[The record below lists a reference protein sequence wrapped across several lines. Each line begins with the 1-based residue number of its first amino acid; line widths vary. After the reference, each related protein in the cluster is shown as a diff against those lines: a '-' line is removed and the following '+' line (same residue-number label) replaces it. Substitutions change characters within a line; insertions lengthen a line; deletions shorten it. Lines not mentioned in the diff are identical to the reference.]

1 MNSEATS
8 SDEVV
13 SRSSDGCYGFHRPMI
28 STFLV
33 ISDERDVASELQ
45 DPIDII
51 TITVQEIQE
60 FKNRQALIEKLL
72 KDLIRSFHVK
82 PQVT

>member
-13 SRSSDGCYGFHRPMI
+13 SQSSDCRYGSLRPMT
-28 STFLV
+28 STFPV
-33 ISDERDVASELQ
+33 SSDERDVASALQ

-51 TITVQEIQE
+51 TITLQQVQEL
-60 FKNRQALIEKLL
+60 KNKQALIEKLR
-72 KDLIRSFHVK
+72 KELISSSDVEPR
-82 PQVT
+82 VT

>member
-13 SRSSDGCYGFHRPMI
+13 SQSSDYRYGSHRPMT
-28 STFLV
+28 STFPV
-33 ISDERDVASELQ
+33 ISDERDVASPLQ

-51 TITVQEIQE
+51 TITLQEVKE
-60 FKNRQALIEKLL
+60 LKNKQALIEKLL
-72 KDLIRSFHVK
+72 KDLISSSDVR

>member
-13 SRSSDGCYGFHRPMI
+13 SESSDCRYGSHRPMT
-28 STFLV
+28 STFPV
-33 ISDERDVASELQ
+33 ISDERDVASALQ

-51 TITVQEIQE
+51 TITLQEVQEL
-60 FKNRQALIEKLL
+60 KNKQALIEKLL
-72 KDLIRSFHVK
+72 KDLISSSDVE

>member
-13 SRSSDGCYGFHRPMI
+13 SRSGDSRYGFHRPMI

-45 DPIDII
+45 DQIDII
-51 TITVQEIQE
+51 TITVQEVQE
-60 FKNRQALIEKLL
+60 LKNRQALIEKRL
-72 KDLIRSFHVK
+72 KDLIRSSDVK

>member
-13 SRSSDGCYGFHRPMI
+13 SQSTNCRYGSHRPMT
-28 STFLV
+28 STFPI
-33 ISDERDVASELQ
+33 ISDERDVSSALE

-51 TITVQEIQE
+51 TITLQEVQEL
-60 FKNRQALIEKLL
+60 KNKQALIEKLR
-72 KDLIRSFHVK
+72 KELISSSNVEPR
-82 PQVT
+82 VT